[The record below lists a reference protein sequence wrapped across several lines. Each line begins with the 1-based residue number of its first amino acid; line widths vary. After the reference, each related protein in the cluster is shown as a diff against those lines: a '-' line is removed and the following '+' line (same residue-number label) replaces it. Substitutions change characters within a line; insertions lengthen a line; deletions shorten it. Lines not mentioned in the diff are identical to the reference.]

1 VSLIVMVVAAGLGIL
16 LYVAGVKALRHLEAS
31 TYAVVYSTR
40 IVVATV
46 LAALVLSE
54 LPTVLQCV
62 GGLAI
67 LASVVLLRQ
76 KGART
81 ATKQGIIWALVA
93 AASASTLALAE
104 KWLIVEVGLFNAAP
118 FATGIG
124 AAIMWAVVWA
134 RRLPVPLAHIA
145 TRQMAGL
152 LVLRTIASWAWI
164 FALAAGV
171 LVSIATYVSSL
182 SVVIVSVLGVW
193 LLRER
198 EYLLRKLVAVVVAVI
213 GLSLILLT

>member
-1 VSLIVMVVAAGLGIL
+1 
-16 LYVAGVKALRHLEAS
+16 
-31 TYAVVYSTR
+31 
-40 IVVATV
+40 
-46 LAALVLSE
+46 
-54 LPTVLQCV
+54 
-62 GGLAI
+62 
-67 LASVVLLRQ
+67 
-76 KGART
+76 
-81 ATKQGIIWALVA
+81 
-93 AASASTLALAE
+93 
-104 KWLIVEVGLFNAAP
+104 
-118 FATGIG
+118 
-124 AAIMWAVVWA
+124 MWAVVWA

-198 EYLLRKLVAVVVAVI
+198 EYLLRKLVTVVVAVI